1 MRDPIIRSDHPSL
14 PLKNESGSFAERL
27 AHAGGVKPVFMQ
39 KFIREVIAVIEA
51 GLLRDGEVKIHNFG
65 TFRLSS
71 PKTPAQ
77 ITAQTGKTMGSAD
90 RPQVVFQ
97 PSKHLQKLVNLS
109 LGSTI
114 PPGSRIS
121 LQALLEKHLQFSAPP
136 VAPRLEEPAPEF
148 DIVETFPNAEGIDK
162 PGDYDIGEIIPESV
176 SDKPPAFTL
185 TEGEAD
191 QEPVAEELTLS
202 EAVPDPANDRP
213 PALTLAE
220 IKKETAIAFSKL
232 KGQPEAPRSG
242 VPRRRSRRF
251 AWYASAAAVF
261 LLLLLFLL
269 SGRISERSGSVSF
282 FGADTASTPVEVA
295 EHALP
300 QNGINGS
307 SAELTKPDEGLTKPS
322 YESAAFFAGGMHRV
336 AVGDNLWGLSGAYYR
351 DHYLWPNIY
360 RANTA
365 TISNPDVLQIE
376 QSLKVPALYG
386 PPDKLTEADRRHLAE
401 GYFLLYRYY
410 KETASSLAPYALWA
424 AVQYDAAIKTD
435 HAAEL
440 SDDDLAFLQAHG
452 VRRVLAER

>member
-1 MRDPIIRSDHPSL
+1 MKDPILRSDRSS
-14 PLKNESGSFAERL
+14 PLSPRESGSFAERL

-39 KFIREVIAVIEA
+39 KFIREVIAVIEE

-71 PKTPAQ
+71 PKTPAE

-97 PSKHLQKLVNLS
+97 PSKHLWKLVNLS

-121 LQALLEKHLQFSAPP
+121 LQALLEKHLQFSA
-136 VAPRLEEPAPEF
+136 APRLEEPAPEF
-148 DIVETFPNAEGIDK
+148 DIVETFLNAEGIDK
-162 PGDYDIGEIIPESV
+162 PGDDNVGEIIPEPV

-185 TEGEAD
+185 AEDETEKEPAAKELKLGEAIP
-191 QEPVAEELTLS
+191 EPAS
-202 EAVPDPANDRP
+202 DRP
-213 PALTLAE
+213 PAFTLAE
-220 IKKETAIAFSKL
+220 IKKETAIAFLKL
-232 KGQPEAPRSG
+232 KGQPEPSRSA

-269 SGRISERSGSVSF
+269 SGRISENSGNFSF
-282 FGADTASTPVEVA
+282 FVADTVSTPA
-295 EHALP
+295 ETAEQAATP
-300 QNGINGS
+300 NGIDGTPVGQPKA
-307 SAELTKPDEGLTKPS
+307 AEVPSKPS
-322 YESAAFFAGGMHRV
+322 YESAAFFAGGTHRV

-365 TISNPDVLQIE
+365 TIPNPDILQID

-410 KETASSLAPYALWA
+410 KENASSLAPYALWA
-424 AVQYDAAIKTD
+424 AVQYDVAIKTD
-435 HAAEL
+435 HATEL

-452 VRRVLAER
+452 VRRALAER